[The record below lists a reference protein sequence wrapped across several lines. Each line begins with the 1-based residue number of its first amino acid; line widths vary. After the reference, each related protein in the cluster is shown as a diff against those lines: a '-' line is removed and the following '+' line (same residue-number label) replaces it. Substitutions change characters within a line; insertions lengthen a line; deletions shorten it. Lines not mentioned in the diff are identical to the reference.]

1 MASAPVLAS
10 IFLIISGLL
19 SSKKNFQKFLQDKW
33 NLVFIFSS
41 ILMPLL
47 ALFQSNFI
55 EPDGSIVPL
64 INNWEKSLTWI
75 GLSNWLPLFFCFIA
89 FQEYVSTEKDRNIFC
104 KLLIAGS
111 FPIIISGFSQFFF
124 QLYGPFEFLNGLIIW
139 FQKPVNP
146 MEGISAVFSNQNYAG
161 AWYCIIFPFS
171 LASFLDNKNSNLNKN
186 ICLTFLIFITISLVL
201 TSSRSAWIGL
211 ITYIPLL
218 MGISSLIWILPAI
231 FLVSSLILLANGN
244 FVSPDFQLLIRG
256 VLPKWLWLKFAS
268 ENYTY
273 GLSRIEIWQAAILF
287 ILQRPLLG
295 WGAVSFPLLY
305 YSSKKII
312 IFHSHNLLLEF
323 ALSYGIPIA
332 VLIFGTIFLICIL
345 SFLKIYVNCNP
356 RKINLYDRAWFSAF
370 VVLLL
375 SQFVD
380 IQYYDGRISFIFWI
394 LLAGLKEL
402 INSPK
407 TISNYSSEPLPTD
420 Q

>member
-1 MASAPVLAS
+1 
-10 IFLIISGLL
+10 
-19 SSKKNFQKFLQDKW
+19 
-33 NLVFIFSS
+33 
-41 ILMPLL
+41 
-47 ALFQSNFI
+47 
-55 EPDGSIVPL
+55 
-64 INNWEKSLTWI
+64 
-75 GLSNWLPLFFCFIA
+75 
-89 FQEYVSTEKDRNIFC
+89 
-104 KLLIAGS
+104 
-111 FPIIISGFSQFFF
+111 
-124 QLYGPFEFLNGLIIW
+124 
-139 FQKPVNP
+139 
-146 MEGISAVFSNQNYAG
+146 
-161 AWYCIIFPFS
+161 
-171 LASFLDNKNSNLNKN
+171 
-186 ICLTFLIFITISLVL
+186 
-201 TSSRSAWIGL
+201 
-211 ITYIPLL
+211 

-287 ILQRPLLG
+287 ILQRPILG

-323 ALSYGIPIA
+323 ALSYGIPLA

-345 SFLKIYVNCNP
+345 SFLKIYVNHNP

-380 IQYYDGRISFIFWI
+380 IQYYDGRISLIFWI

-402 INSPK
+402 ITK
-407 TISNYSSEPLPTD
+407 TL
-420 Q
+420 